1 MFKTIRHVD
10 YNNTYVVYIVI
21 DRRLK
26 LQVDTPHYNMHEYK
40 KPTLPVSY
48 ERVLIGASDRI
59 KTKAYFK
66 MLLLK
71 CIRQISN

>member
-1 MFKTIRHVD
+1 VH
-10 YNNTYVVYIVI
+10 YNNTYIVYNIVI

-26 LQVDTPHYNMHEYK
+26 LESDTQHYSMHEYK
-40 KPTLPVSY
+40 KPTLPASY
-48 ERVLIGASDRI
+48 ERVLKGASDHI

-71 CIRQISN
+71 CIRQISS